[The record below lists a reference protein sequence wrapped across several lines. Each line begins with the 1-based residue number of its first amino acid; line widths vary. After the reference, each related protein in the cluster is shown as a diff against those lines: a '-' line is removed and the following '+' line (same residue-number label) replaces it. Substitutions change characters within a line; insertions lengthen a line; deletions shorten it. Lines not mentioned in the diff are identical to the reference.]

1 MKLGIVPKLNS
12 PEALQLAKLVLKS
25 AESKGLTAFLDARAK
40 DLLSWD
46 KLFHLGKD
54 SVDMVIVIGGD
65 GTVLN
70 TLHLLKDS
78 EVPVATIRYGRRGFL
93 CDVPP
98 YEYSEMISRIAS
110 GNYKLVEYMRLRGE
124 VKGVG
129 TTPPALNELAIV
141 SSGSGRAKVIRLYVH
156 KDDEEVYRRLVGDGV
171 IVATPIGST
180 AYSLAAGG
188 PVVDPSMRALI
199 VTPLAS
205 ITLCTRPVILPPNSE
220 IRVTVA
226 KDSPEA
232 LLIVDGTF
240 SMTLKPKDSITI
252 REYHKP
258 AKFARFYVGDYYVR
272 IFERCL

>member
-40 DLLSWD
+40 DLVSWD
-46 KLFHLGKD
+46 KFFHLGKD
-54 SVDMVIVIGGD
+54 DVDIVVVIGGD
-65 GTVLN
+65 GTVLS
-70 TLHLLKDS
+70 TLHLLRDS

-98 YEYSEMISRIAS
+98 YEYSEMVSRIAS
-110 GNYKLVEYMRLRGE
+110 GDYKLVEYMRLKAE
-124 VKGVG
+124 VRGVG
-129 TTPPALNELAIV
+129 ATPPALNEIAVV

-171 IVATPIGST
+171 IVATPVGST

-188 PVVDPSMRALI
+188 PVVDPTMRALI

-205 ITLCTRPVILPPNSE
+205 ITLCTRPVILPPNTE
-220 IRVTVA
+220 VKVTVA

-240 SMTLKPKDSITI
+240 SMTLKPKDSVTI

>member
-1 MKLGIVPKLNS
+1 MVPKLNS
-12 PEALQLAKLVLKS
+12 PEALQLAKLVLRS
-25 AESKGLTAFLDARAK
+25 AESKGLTTFLDSRAK
-40 DLLSWD
+40 DLISWD
-46 KLFHLGKD
+46 RFFHLGRD
-54 SVDMVIVIGGD
+54 DVDMIVVIGGD

-70 TLHLLKDS
+70 TLHLLRDADI
-78 EVPVATIRYGRRGFL
+78 PVATIRYGRRGFL

-110 GNYKLVEYMRLRGE
+110 GDYKLVEYMRLKSE
-124 VKGVG
+124 VNGAG
-129 TTPPALNELAIV
+129 AMPPALNEVAIV

-156 KDDEEVYRRLVGDGV
+156 KNEEEVYRRLVGDGV
-171 IVATPIGST
+171 IVATPVGST

-205 ITLCTRPVILPPNSE
+205 ITLCTRPVIFPSNTE
-220 IRVTVA
+220 IKITVA

-232 LLIVDGTF
+232 LLIVDGALST
-240 SMTLKPKDSITI
+240 TLRPKDSVIV
-252 REYHKP
+252 REYPKP
-258 AKFARFYVGDYYVR
+258 AKFARFYLGDYYVR

>member
-1 MKLGIVPKLNS
+1 VKLGIVPKLNS

-40 DLLSWD
+40 DLVSWD
-46 KLFHLGKD
+46 KFFHIGKD
-54 SVDMVIVIGGD
+54 DVDIVVVIGGD
-65 GTVLN
+65 GTVLS
-70 TLHLLKDS
+70 TLHLLRDS

-98 YEYSEMISRIAS
+98 YEYSEMVSRIAS
-110 GNYKLVEYMRLRGE
+110 GDYKLVEYMRLKAE
-124 VKGVG
+124 VRGVG
-129 TTPPALNELAIV
+129 ATPPALNEIAVV

-171 IVATPIGST
+171 IVATPVGST

-188 PVVDPSMRALI
+188 PVVDPTMRALI

-205 ITLCTRPVILPPNSE
+205 ITLCTRPVILPPNTE
-220 IRVTVA
+220 VKVTVA

-240 SMTLKPKDSITI
+240 SMTLKPKDSVTI

>member
-40 DLLSWD
+40 DLVSWD
-46 KLFHLGKD
+46 KFFHIGKD
-54 SVDMVIVIGGD
+54 DVDIVVVIGGD
-65 GTVLN
+65 GTVLS
-70 TLHLLKDS
+70 TLHLLRDS

-98 YEYSEMISRIAS
+98 YEYSEMVSRIAS
-110 GNYKLVEYMRLRGE
+110 GDYKLVEYMRLKAE
-124 VKGVG
+124 VRGVG
-129 TTPPALNELAIV
+129 ATPPALNEIAVV

-171 IVATPIGST
+171 IVATPVGST

-188 PVVDPSMRALI
+188 PVVDPTMRALI

-205 ITLCTRPVILPPNSE
+205 ITLCTRPVI
-220 IRVTVA
+220 
-226 KDSPEA
+226 
-232 LLIVDGTF
+232 
-240 SMTLKPKDSITI
+240 
-252 REYHKP
+252 
-258 AKFARFYVGDYYVR
+258 
-272 IFERCL
+272 

>member
-40 DLLSWD
+40 DLVSWD
-46 KLFHLGKD
+46 KFFHIGKD
-54 SVDMVIVIGGD
+54 DVDIVVVIGGD
-65 GTVLN
+65 GTVLS
-70 TLHLLKDS
+70 TLHLLRDS

-98 YEYSEMISRIAS
+98 YEYSEMVSRIAS
-110 GNYKLVEYMRLRGE
+110 GDYKLVEYMRLKAE
-124 VKGVG
+124 VRGVG
-129 TTPPALNELAIV
+129 ATPPALNEIAVV

-171 IVATPIGST
+171 IVATPVGST

-188 PVVDPSMRALI
+188 PVVDPTMRALI

-205 ITLCTRPVILPPNSE
+205 ITLCTRPVILPPNTE
-220 IRVTVA
+220 VKVTVA

-240 SMTLKPKDSITI
+240 SMTLKPKDSVTI